1 VECCAAREEIMPAL
15 TDTLAAV
22 DWAGWVFVVL
32 IAIGG
37 AYLLRLDRDA
47 STFRLVDLISDAD
60 GKGYSP
66 SLTYVGCF
74 LVGSWLCWY
83 LALTGQYAES
93 AATFAAMMAGFVAGS
108 VFRGNTASK
117 ERTAALNSGRPIAE
131 PQPGTVTTTERT
143 TP

>member
-1 VECCAAREEIMPAL
+1 MIGAPLI
-15 TDTLAAV
+15 DSLAAV
-22 DWAGWVFVVL
+22 DWAGWVFVAL

-60 GKGYSP
+60 GKAYSP

-117 ERTAALNSGRPIAE
+117 ERTAAINADRPIAE
-131 PQPGTVTTTERT
+131 PQPGTTTTTERT
-143 TP
+143 VP

>member
-1 VECCAAREEIMPAL
+1 MPAL
-15 TDTLAAV
+15 TDTLATV

-74 LVGSWLCWY
+74 FIGSWLCWY
-83 LALTGQYAES
+83 LALTEQYTE
-93 AATFAAMMAGFVAGS
+93 AAGTFALMMAGFVTGS
-108 VFRGNTASK
+108 IMRGNTASK
-117 ERTAALNSGRPIAE
+117 ERTAALNSDRPIAE
-131 PQPGTVTTTERT
+131 PQPGTTTTTERT
-143 TP
+143 EP

>member
-1 VECCAAREEIMPAL
+1 MDKPHWLAL
-15 TDTLAAV
+15 AETLAAV
-22 DWAGWVFVVL
+22 DWAGWVFVAL

-47 STFRLVDLISDAD
+47 SKFRLVDLISDAD
-60 GKGYSP
+60 GRGYSP

-83 LALTGQYAES
+83 LALTEQYKEA

-108 VFRGNTASK
+108 VFRGHTASK
-117 ERTAALNSGRPIAE
+117 ERTAALNADRPIAA

-143 TP
+143 EP

>member
-1 VECCAAREEIMPAL
+1 MAAL
-15 TDTLAAV
+15 NGTLATV

-32 IAIGG
+32 IAVGCL
-37 AYLLRLDRDA
+37 YLLRLDRDA
-47 STFRLVDLISDAD
+47 SKFRLVDLISDAD

-117 ERTAALNSGRPIAE
+117 ERTAALNSDRPIAE
-131 PQPGTVTTTERT
+131 PQPGTTTTTERT
-143 TP
+143 PP

>member
-1 VECCAAREEIMPAL
+1 MDKPYWLDI
-15 TDTLAAV
+15 TNTLAAV
-22 DWAGWVFVVL
+22 DWAGWVFVAL
-32 IAIGG
+32 IAVGG

-60 GKGYSP
+60 GKAYSP

-74 LVGSWLCWY
+74 FIGSWLCWY
-83 LALTGQYAES
+83 LALTGQYKEA

-108 VFRGNTASK
+108 VFRGHTASK
-117 ERTAALNSGRPIAE
+117 ERTAALNADRPIAE

-143 TP
+143 EP

>member
-1 VECCAAREEIMPAL
+1 MKASL

-22 DWAGWVFVVL
+22 DWAGWVFVAL

-60 GKGYSP
+60 GKAYSP

-74 LVGSWLCWY
+74 FVGAWLCWY
-83 LALTGQYAES
+83 LALTGQYTES
-93 AATFAAMMAGFVAGS
+93 AATFTAMMAGFVAGS

-117 ERTAALNSGRPIAE
+117 ERTAALNSDRPISV

-143 TP
+143 EP

>member
-1 VECCAAREEIMPAL
+1 MPAL
-15 TDTLAAV
+15 TDTLATV

-32 IAIGG
+32 IAVGCL
-37 AYLLRLDRDA
+37 YLLRLDKDA
-47 STFRLVDLISDAD
+47 SKFRLVDLISDAD
-60 GKGYSP
+60 GRGYSP

-83 LALTGQYAES
+83 LALTGQYTEA
-93 AATFAAMMAGFVAGS
+93 AATFAAMMTGFVAGS

-117 ERTAALNSGRPIAE
+117 ERTAALNADRPIAE

-143 TP
+143 EP

>member
-1 VECCAAREEIMPAL
+1 MAAL

-37 AYLLRLDRDA
+37 AYLLRLDKDA
-47 STFRLVDLISDAD
+47 SKFRLVDLISDAD

-83 LALTGQYAES
+83 LALTGQYTEA
-93 AATFAAMMAGFVAGS
+93 AATFAAMMTGFVAGS

-117 ERTAALNSGRPIAE
+117 ERTAALNSDRPIAE
-131 PQPGTVTTTERT
+131 PQPGTTTTTERT
-143 TP
+143 AP

>member
-1 VECCAAREEIMPAL
+1 MTGTPLI
-15 TDTLAAV
+15 DSLAAV
-22 DWAGWVFVVL
+22 DWAGWVFVAL

-47 STFRLVDLISDAD
+47 SKFRLVDLISDAD
-60 GKGYSP
+60 GRGYSP

-117 ERTAALNSGRPIAE
+117 ERTAALNSDRPIAE

-143 TP
+143 EP